1 MFQLAI
7 GYNSLYQESLMHSMS
22 MKVRTGK
29 IMVMYVQKKKIIGM
43 HIDTSEQEL
52 IHCISRNFVW
62 HAMSLADSS
71 CPLQDRMVKNRQ
83 VAT

>member
-1 MFQLAI
+1 
-7 GYNSLYQESLMHSMS
+7 MHSMS

-52 IHCISRNFVW
+52 IHCISRNFV
-62 HAMSLADSS
+62 
-71 CPLQDRMVKNRQ
+71 
-83 VAT
+83 